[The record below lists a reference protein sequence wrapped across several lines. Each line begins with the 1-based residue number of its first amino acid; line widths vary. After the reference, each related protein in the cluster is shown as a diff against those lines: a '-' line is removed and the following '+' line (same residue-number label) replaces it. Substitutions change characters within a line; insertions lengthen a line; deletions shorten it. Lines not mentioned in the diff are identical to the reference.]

1 MIALSIGMMLIF
13 SAKFLSIFCLGS
25 YDCNIKN
32 SKYSSIFIWH
42 SIFFSKD
49 NRLKIGGIF
58 QFNVHTARILGAHII
73 KNDALI

>member
-1 MIALSIGMMLIF
+1 MIEIIILIVGIFVLSGIF
-13 SAKFLSIFCLGS
+13 
-25 YDCNIKN
+25 
-32 SKYSSIFIWH
+32 WH

-58 QFNVHTARILGAHII
+58 QVNVHTARILGAHII